1 MWWFSEGLELRL
13 IHIAEDDVVD
23 PDPADRPKPPKG
35 WYIAHNR
42 LSDGSAVFLL
52 FDIEIGHKFVGC

>member
-1 MWWFSEGLELRL
+1 VWWFSEGLELRL

-23 PDPADRPKPPKG
+23 PDPADHPKPPKG

-42 LSDGSAVFLL
+42 LSDRSAVYF
-52 FDIEIGHKFVGC
+52 FIV